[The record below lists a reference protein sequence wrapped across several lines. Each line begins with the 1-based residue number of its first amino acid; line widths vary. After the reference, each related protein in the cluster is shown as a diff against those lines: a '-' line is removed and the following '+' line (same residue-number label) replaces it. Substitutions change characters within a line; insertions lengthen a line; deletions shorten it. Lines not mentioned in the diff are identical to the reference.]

1 MKSIEKLKQ
10 DVGVLHF
17 DDTKKIK
24 FIIEEL
30 DRVGKSKKIN
40 EDNLRVLSNCL
51 IELGTLKESF
61 YWRMVK
67 VLKQNHMID

>member
-10 DVGVLHF
+10 EVGVLHF
-17 DDTKKIK
+17 DDSKKIK

-30 DRVGKSKKIN
+30 NRIEKSKKIN

-51 IELGTLKESF
+51 IELGTLKESY
-61 YWRMVK
+61 YWRLIK
-67 VLKQNHMID
+67 LLKQNHMID

>member
-10 DVGVLHF
+10 EVGILHF
-17 DDTKKIK
+17 DDSKKIK

-30 DRVGKSKKIN
+30 DRIEKSKNIN
-40 EDNLRVLSNCL
+40 EDNLRVLSNCF

-61 YWRMVK
+61 YWRLVK

>member
-10 DVGVLHF
+10 EVGILHF

-24 FIIEEL
+24 FIVEEL
-30 DRVGKSKKIN
+30 TRVSKSKKIN

-61 YWRMVK
+61 YWRMIK

>member
-10 DVGVLHF
+10 EVGVLHF

-30 DRVGKSKKIN
+30 NRIEKSKKIN
-40 EDNLRVLSNCL
+40 EDNLRVLSNCF
-51 IELGTLKESF
+51 IELGTLKEAY
-61 YWRMVK
+61 YWRLVK
-67 VLKQNHMID
+67 LLKQNHMID

>member
-10 DVGVLHF
+10 EVGVLHF

-24 FIIEEL
+24 FIVEEL
-30 DRVGKSKKIN
+30 TRVSKSKKIN

-51 IELGTLKESF
+51 VELGTLKESF
-61 YWRMVK
+61 YWRMIK